1 MRGTFVRGLLLASAL
16 LASTVPSNAYDLKPI
31 LIQLAPSGTGAAQ
44 SMIITNTHDEPI
56 AIEIKAYKRSQNLDG
71 SDSREPE
78 ENDLIISPPQMV
90 IAPKSSQSIKVRW
103 VGSATVDRELA
114 YRIVTSQLPIKFKS
128 ASQGEVNAQLSMN
141 YSYEAA
147 LYILPQNA
155 VRNARLVS
163 LTPVQDAAGQ
173 QQMEVRIASEGNSR
187 AILRNPTLIVKSK
200 SGGEALSL
208 NGEAAKELSN
218 LNILAGAERIVR
230 IPWPTTM
237 PFGPV
242 EGELQTE
249 YMVLR

>member
-78 ENDLIISPPQMV
+78 ENDLIISP
-90 IAPKSSQSIKVRW
+90 PKSSQSIKVRW